1 VVPRGT
7 CWVEPSGSVI
17 CIVSMAILDA
27 ISVPREILK
36 LTDGFKQGQGK
47 AQLLVK
53 KIMILSIFLR
63 GAKDGFDK
71 RLQEAA

>member
-1 VVPRGT
+1 
-7 CWVEPSGSVI
+7 
-17 CIVSMAILDA
+17 MAILDA